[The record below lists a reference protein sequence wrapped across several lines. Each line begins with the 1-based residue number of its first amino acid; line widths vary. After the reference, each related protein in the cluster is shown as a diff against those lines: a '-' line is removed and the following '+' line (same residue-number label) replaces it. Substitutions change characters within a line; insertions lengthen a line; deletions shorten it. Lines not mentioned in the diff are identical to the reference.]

1 MTVISMKQLLEA
13 GCHFG
18 HPTRKWNPKMKKYI
32 FTARNDIHILN
43 LEDTSKQIDEA
54 YVFIKEKVLA
64 GANVLYVG
72 TKKGEIVK
80 QEAERANM
88 FYVSSRWL
96 GGTLTNFSTIRKRID
111 RMNKLNQMETLGDF
125 ELLPKKEV
133 IKLKAERDKLA
144 ANLSGIK
151 DMTSIPGLMIIV
163 DPSTEHIAVQE
174 AKRLGI
180 PTVGIVDT
188 NSNPDDVDVCIP
200 ANDDASGSVKLI
212 LSALTDAYDNMNTKN
227 YYTGVVFLCM
237 AQFYYDMTIPEI
249 NFIFEHTGDYLAKH
263 EEAMFGACMDVLE
276 VKGDVAWTF
285 YTSKT
290 TQATL
295 QNYVKKH
302 SDKCSQQR
310 GK

>member
-1 MTVISMKQLLEA
+1 MSVISMKQLLEA

-54 YVFIKEKVLA
+54 YVFIKVKVLA

-96 GGTLTNFSTIRKRID
+96 GGTLTNFTTIRKRID

-125 ELLPKKEV
+125 DLLPKKEV

-212 LSALTDAYDNMNTKN
+212 LSALTDAILEAKG
-227 YYTGVVFLCM
+227 GVVLHDLTASEDEVSM
-237 AQFYYDMTIPEI
+237 ESMV
-249 NFIFEHTGDYLAKH
+249 TGEVEKVEAKK
-263 EEAMFGACMDVLE
+263 EEKKV
-276 VKGDVAWTF
+276 
-285 YTSKT
+285 SKKRAPAKKAEE
-290 TQATL
+290 TQENA
-295 QNYVKKH
+295 
-302 SDKCSQQR
+302 
-310 GK
+310 

>member
-1 MTVISMKQLLEA
+1 MSVISMKQLLEA

-125 ELLPKKEV
+125 DLLPKKEV
-133 IKLKAERDKLA
+133 IKLKQERDKLA

-151 DMTSIPGLMIIV
+151 DMTSLPGLMIIV

-212 LSALTDAYDNMNTKN
+212 LSALTDAILEAKG
-227 YYTGVVFLCM
+227 GVVLHDLTASEDEVSM
-237 AQFYYDMTIPEI
+237 ESMV
-249 NFIFEHTGDYLAKH
+249 TGDVVK
-263 EEAMFGACMDVLE
+263 EEAKKAEKKVSKKRPE
-276 VKGDVAWTF
+276 VKKEKVEESTEENA
-285 YTSKT
+285 
-290 TQATL
+290 
-295 QNYVKKH
+295 
-302 SDKCSQQR
+302 
-310 GK
+310 

>member
-1 MTVISMKQLLEA
+1 MSVISMKQLLEA

-125 ELLPKKEV
+125 DLLPKKEV

-151 DMTSIPGLMIIV
+151 DMTSIPGIMIIV

-212 LSALTDAYDNMNTKN
+212 LSALTDAILEAKG
-227 YYTGVVFLCM
+227 GVVLHDLNATDEEVSM
-237 AQFYYDMTIPEI
+237 EAMV
-249 NFIFEHTGDYLAKH
+249 TGEVVK
-263 EEAMFGACMDVLE
+263 EEA
-276 VKGDVAWTF
+276 VKAEKKV
-285 YTSKT
+285 SKKR
-290 TQATL
+290 ASA
-295 QNYVKKH
+295 KKEKNEEN
-302 SDKCSQQR
+302 SEENA
-310 GK
+310 

>member
-1 MTVISMKQLLEA
+1 MSVISMKQLLEA

-54 YVFIKEKVLA
+54 YIFIKEKVLA

-96 GGTLTNFSTIRKRID
+96 GGTLTNFTTIRKRID

-125 ELLPKKEV
+125 DLLPKKEV

-212 LSALTDAYDNMNTKN
+212 LSALTDAILEAKG
-227 YYTGVVFLCM
+227 GVVLHDLTESDEEVSM
-237 AQFYYDMTIPEI
+237 
-249 NFIFEHTGDYLAKH
+249 
-263 EEAMFGACMDVLE
+263 EAMVTGE
-276 VKGDVAWTF
+276 VEKVEAQKAEKKV
-285 YTSKT
+285 SKKRAPVQKAEE
-290 TQATL
+290 TQENA
-295 QNYVKKH
+295 
-302 SDKCSQQR
+302 
-310 GK
+310 

>member
-1 MTVISMKQLLEA
+1 MSVISMKQLLEA

-96 GGTLTNFSTIRKRID
+96 GGTLTNFTTIRKRID

-125 ELLPKKEV
+125 DLLPKKEV

-212 LSALTDAYDNMNTKN
+212 LSALTDAILEAKG
-227 YYTGVVFLCM
+227 GVVLHDLTATDDEVSM
-237 AQFYYDMTIPEI
+237 EAMV
-249 NFIFEHTGDYLAKH
+249 TGDVVK
-263 EEAMFGACMDVLE
+263 EEAKKAEKKV
-276 VKGDVAWTF
+276 
-285 YTSKT
+285 SKKRAPAKKEKAEDT
-290 TQATL
+290 TEENA
-295 QNYVKKH
+295 
-302 SDKCSQQR
+302 
-310 GK
+310 

>member
-1 MTVISMKQLLEA
+1 MSVISMKQLLEA

-32 FTARNDIHILN
+32 FTDRNDIHILN
-43 LEDTSKQIDEA
+43 LEDTSKKIDEA
-54 YVFIKEKVLA
+54 YVYIKEKVLA
-64 GANVLYVG
+64 GANVLFVG

-96 GGTLTNFSTIRKRID
+96 GGTLTNFSTMRKRIE

-125 ELLPKKEV
+125 DLLPKKEV

-188 NSNPDDVDVCIP
+188 NSDPDDVNVCIP

-212 LSALTDAYDNMNTKN
+212 LSVLTDAILEAKG
-227 YYTGVVFLCM
+227 GVVLHDLTANEDEVSM
-237 AQFYYDMTIPEI
+237 ESMV
-249 NFIFEHTGDYLAKH
+249 TGEVEKVEAKK
-263 EEAMFGACMDVLE
+263 EEKKV
-276 VKGDVAWTF
+276 
-285 YTSKT
+285 SKKRP
-290 TQATL
+290 A
-295 QNYVKKH
+295 KKEAEE
-302 SDKCSQQR
+302 KAE
-310 GK
+310 

>member
-1 MTVISMKQLLEA
+1 MSVISMKQLLEA

-125 ELLPKKEV
+125 DLLPKKEV

-212 LSALTDAYDNMNTKN
+212 LSALTDAILEAKG
-227 YYTGVVFLCM
+227 GVVLHDLTESDEEVSM
-237 AQFYYDMTIPEI
+237 ESMVTSEV
-249 NFIFEHTGDYLAKH
+249 EKVEAKKEEKKVSKKRAPAKKA
-263 EEAMFGACMDVLE
+263 EEATEENA
-276 VKGDVAWTF
+276 
-285 YTSKT
+285 
-290 TQATL
+290 
-295 QNYVKKH
+295 
-302 SDKCSQQR
+302 
-310 GK
+310 

>member
-1 MTVISMKQLLEA
+1 MSVISMKQLLEA

-64 GANVLYVG
+64 GASVLYVG

-96 GGTLTNFSTIRKRID
+96 GGTLTNFTTIRKRID

-125 ELLPKKEV
+125 DLLPKKEV
-133 IKLKAERDKLA
+133 IKLKQERDKLA

-151 DMTSIPGLMIIV
+151 DMTSLPGLMIIV

-212 LSALTDAYDNMNTKN
+212 LSALTDAILEAKG
-227 YYTGVVFLCM
+227 GVVLHDLTASEDEVSM
-237 AQFYYDMTIPEI
+237 ESMV
-249 NFIFEHTGDYLAKH
+249 TGDVVKFEAKK
-263 EEAMFGACMDVLE
+263 EEKKVS
-276 VKGDVAWTF
+276 KKRPVA
-285 YTSKT
+285 KKEKVEE
-290 TQATL
+290 TQENA
-295 QNYVKKH
+295 
-302 SDKCSQQR
+302 
-310 GK
+310 

>member
-1 MTVISMKQLLEA
+1 
-13 GCHFG
+13 
-18 HPTRKWNPKMKKYI
+18 MKK
-32 FTARNDIHILN
+32 IL
-43 LEDTSKQIDEA
+43 
-54 YVFIKEKVLA
+54 VLA
-64 GANVLYVG
+64 MVVFPMLTYSKTDTRLINYYNKAIENFKPYSPECRRVLFV
-72 TKKGEIVK
+72 
-80 QEAERANM
+80 
-88 FYVSSRWL
+88 
-96 GGTLTNFSTIRKRID
+96 
-111 RMNKLNQMETLGDF
+111 
-125 ELLPKKEV
+125 
-133 IKLKAERDKLA
+133 
-144 ANLSGIK
+144 
-151 DMTSIPGLMIIV
+151 
-163 DPSTEHIAVQE
+163 
-174 AKRLGI
+174 
-180 PTVGIVDT
+180 
-188 NSNPDDVDVCIP
+188 
-200 ANDDASGSVKLI
+200 

-276 VKGDVAWTF
+276 AKGDIAWTF